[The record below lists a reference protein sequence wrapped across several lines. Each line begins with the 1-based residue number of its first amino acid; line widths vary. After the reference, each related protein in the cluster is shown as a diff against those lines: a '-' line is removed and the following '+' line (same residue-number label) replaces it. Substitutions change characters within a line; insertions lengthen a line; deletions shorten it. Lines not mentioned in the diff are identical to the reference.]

1 MKTLQDF
8 LDKIPDDDHQE
19 RLKHVIDW
27 VSETFPDLALEIKW
41 NQPMFT
47 HNGTFIISFSA
58 SSQHFSVA
66 PERQVLEEFRDK
78 LTEAGYS
85 HSKALFRI
93 RWNQDVNY
101 ALLQEIIE
109 RSIEFKKGSKTFW
122 AKWTE

>member
-1 MKTLQDF
+1 MKTLQDY
-8 LDKIPDDDHQE
+8 LAKIPNEDHQA

-27 VSETFPDLALEIKW
+27 VLENFPEVRLEIKW
-41 NQPMFT
+41 NQPMIT

-66 PERQVLEEFRDK
+66 PERQVLDEFRDR

-93 RWNQDVNY
+93 QWTQDVDY
-101 ALLQEIIE
+101 ALLEDIIE
-109 RSIEFKKGSKTFW
+109 RSVEFKKGSKAFW
-122 AKWTE
+122 AK

>member
-1 MKTLQDF
+1 MKTLQDY
-8 LDKIPDDDHQE
+8 LAKIPNEDHQA

-27 VSETFPDLALEIKW
+27 VLENFPEVRLEIKW
-41 NQPMFT
+41 NQPMII

-66 PERQVLEEFRDK
+66 PERQVLDEFRDR

-93 RWNQDVNY
+93 QWTQDVDY
-101 ALLQEIIE
+101 ALLEDIIE
-109 RSIEFKKGSKTFW
+109 RSVEFKKGSKTFW
-122 AKWTE
+122 AK